1 MGKKTLKGLR
11 WLLIKHQENLDESKD
26 ERPRL
31 QDLLNLN
38 ESLSIAYYLKED
50 LGQIRQQ
57 SGKAIAGRFL
67 KDWCV
72 RASGIK
78 VMQTMAKK
86 LQRHR
91 TGIFDSYNFSI
102 HAIMKCANTRG
113 SEFRSGLRGWIGR
126 GILYRPV
133 LRIGRGRN

>member
-1 MGKKTLKGLR
+1 MNDNLTTLRRDLQREVDVMGKKTLKGLC

-31 QDLLNLN
+31 QKVLNLN

-72 RASGIK
+72 
-78 VMQTMAKK
+78 
-86 LQRHR
+86 
-91 TGIFDSYNFSI
+91 
-102 HAIMKCANTRG
+102 
-113 SEFRSGLRGWIGR
+113 
-126 GILYRPV
+126 
-133 LRIGRGRN
+133 

>member
-86 LQRHR
+86 LQGQR
-91 TGIFDSYNFSI
+91 TGIFDS
-102 HAIMKCANTRG
+102 
-113 SEFRSGLRGWIGR
+113 
-126 GILYRPV
+126 
-133 LRIGRGRN
+133 